1 MGIGTEG
8 CPEIGQQIVGK
19 VMIYIIIYIYIIFI
33 VGYWGHKSLRQPQ
46 MVNHPHRLEIMSRR
60 LQLSHFYAVHELLNA
75 LVKIGY
81 PKMVTQESLVPWVK
95 HILNSNR

>member
-1 MGIGTEG
+1 MPGNW
-8 CPEIGQQIVGK
+8 PVNSGQSDDL
-19 VMIYIIIYIYIIFI
+19 YDYIYI

-60 LQLSHFYAVHELLNA
+60 LQLSHLYTVHELLNA

-95 HILNSNR
+95 HILNSNRWVPVTESVGL